1 MKDANA
7 MSPFWNQLCQDLGR
21 NGRHGGTFFFFVMLT
36 GLGLGLG
43 TLILAHLLGVYFPI
57 GAGLVA
63 LAALCRAIHRARQN
77 RARYEIQPLAREEI
91 RRARSKLIETQKARK
106 S

>member
-1 MKDANA
+1 

-21 NGRHGGTFFFFVMLT
+21 NGRNGGTFFFFVVLT
-36 GLGLGLG
+36 GLGLLMG
-43 TLILAHLLGVYFPI
+43 TFIMKDLLGDYFPI
-57 GAGLVA
+57 GAGLAGLTA
-63 LAALCRAIHRARQN
+63 LGFLGRAIQRARQN

-91 RRARSKLIETQKARK
+91 RRARSKLIETQKERK